1 LYGVGAAKRQQSMIA
16 WDRSADGH
24 RAIIALMYVHVA
36 MSDHGNGPAT
46 RVRRMLPANGASS
59 VTIRRAASGDLA
71 AVANL
76 VEMLAQSFP
85 FARERFGETFPTLLT
100 TDHACLLVAVDGDSK
115 LVGYLLGF
123 RHHTFYAGGPVASV
137 EEILT
142 REDVRGRG
150 IGRALM
156 SAFERWAMDSEC
168 AVVSLA
174 TRRAEA
180 FYLAIGYQNSASYLR
195 KVLSQPG

>member
-1 LYGVGAAKRQQSMIA
+1 
-16 WDRSADGH
+16 
-24 RAIIALMYVHVA
+24 
-36 MSDHGNGPAT
+36 
-46 RVRRMLPANGASS
+46 MLPADGASG
-59 VTIRRAASGDLA
+59 VTIRPAESGDLA
-71 AVANL
+71 AVASL
-76 VEMLAQSFP
+76 AEMLAQSFA
-85 FARERFGETFPTLLT
+85 FARQRFDETFPILLA
-100 TDHACLLVAVDGDSK
+100 TDHACLLVAVDGDSS

-142 REDVRGRG
+142 REDLRGRG

-156 SAFERWAMDSEC
+156 SAFEGWAADSEW

-180 FYLAIGYQNSASYLR
+180 FYLAIGYQNSASYLC

>member
-1 LYGVGAAKRQQSMIA
+1 M
-16 WDRSADGH
+16 H
-24 RAIIALMYVHVA
+24 
-36 MSDHGNGPAT
+36 
-46 RVRRMLPANGASS
+46 PANGTSGVA
-59 VTIRRAASGDLA
+59 IRLAELGDLA
-71 AVANL
+71 AVASL
-76 VEMLAQSFP
+76 AAMLAQSFP
-85 FARERFGETFPTLLT
+85 FARERFDETFPILLA
-100 TDHACLLVAVDGDSK
+100 TDHARLLVAVDDDINDGDSD

-142 REDVRGRG
+142 REDLRGRG

-156 SAFERWAMDSEC
+156 SAFERWATDSEC

-195 KVLSQPG
+195 KVLSPPV